1 MPGLFERIVLNP
13 MNKILRYIKAVKLR
27 HLLSLGISR
36 AAATAPLRNLDP
48 CDPSTWEF
56 RGLSQHGEDG
66 IIEYLTAKLARP
78 NRYFVEIGIGDG
90 TENNTSWLA
99 VAKCWRGLMVDGN
112 ALNLE
117 WARYLLQPLNYGVAF
132 RSSFVTVEGI
142 QTVIDGIAQQDPD
155 FFSLDIDGN
164 DYWVAKALLK
174 AGIRPKIWCVEYN
187 SAFGPDLR
195 VTIPY
200 QPNFAVKSGPGQ
212 SLYFG
217 CSIAAWRALMEENGY
232 RFITAESCGGNAFF
246 GVPEAFSEGF
256 LDALKGR
263 PFQDNVSYLREY
275 GTGWRGQLKL
285 IESRK
290 LVEL

>member
-187 SAFGPDLR
+187 SARPSCNNSVSAKLR
-195 VTIPY
+195 SEERTRPKPIFRLFDCGLEGVNGRERLPLHNGGIM
-200 QPNFAVKSGPGQ
+200 
-212 SLYFG
+212 
-217 CSIAAWRALMEENGY
+217 WRK
-232 RFITAESCGGNAFF
+232 RF
-246 GVPEAFSEGF
+246 
-256 LDALKGR
+256 
-263 PFQDNVSYLREY
+263 LRSS
-275 GTGWRGQLKL
+275 RG
-285 IESRK
+285 IF
-290 LVEL
+290 